1 MVPYSIRTK
10 MFLVI
15 LLPSLLLLSVI
26 FLDYR
31 NLNDLGRS
39 AERILSK
46 NYKSIQA
53 AQQIRRMVEDTRN
66 RILMTV
72 FQKMDRTTADAAL
85 NSEILRLL
93 TFCRENITEPGE
105 RAIIAEL
112 FDNYHR
118 LDSVIRELGAG
129 RSSRLPERYHNFIS
143 LSAAFMSGLN
153 ELVRVNETA
162 MEAAEEKT
170 KQVAGR
176 ALRYSIGL
184 LAAAMLFTVFF
195 SYLLASKMSKPLIN
209 LARILSAVR
218 EGSGS
223 YPKIPVTTGDEI
235 GFLTAEFNRLFERL
249 KIYDQMIGDKLMAE
263 KRKVRRAEEAKSRFI
278 ADLSHQLKTPMTS
291 LLMSVGILAEKT
303 DRLSSDKRSRLL
315 ETAREDCSKLSAL
328 INELV
333 DISRMDAMV
342 QPRPKERLD
351 MEAVVSEC
359 LKPLIRQAEEKNI
372 HLEIDLEP
380 GLPPVTIDSLRFPWV
395 FTNLVGNAL
404 RYSDR
409 GSAVTV
415 RVARKGQRIY
425 VQCIDRGTGI
435 DSKFLPKIFDRFTQF
450 SERENSGAIGLGLAI
465 VKEIIEAHGGDIR
478 VESSVGD
485 GTTFTFWIPVEE
497 VTDETDSAD

>member
-1 MVPYSIRTK
+1 
-10 MFLVI
+10 MFT
-15 LLPSLLLLSVI
+15 
-26 FLDYR
+26 
-31 NLNDLGRS
+31 
-39 AERILSK
+39 ERILSK

-72 FQKMDRTTADAAL
+72 FQKRDRTTADAAL
-85 NSEILRLL
+85 DSEILRLL

-118 LDSVIRELGAG
+118 LDSVIRELGAV
-129 RSSRLPERYHNFIS
+129 RPRRLPEHYHDFIS
-143 LSAAFMSGLN
+143 LSANFISGLD

-184 LAAAMLFTVFF
+184 LAAAMLFTVLF

-209 LARILSAVR
+209 LAGTLSAIR

-223 YPKIPVTTGDEI
+223 YPKIPVTTRDEI

-249 KIYDQMIGDKLMAE
+249 KLYDQMIGDKLMAE

-291 LLMSVGILAEKT
+291 LLMSIGILAEKS
-303 DRLSSDKRSRLL
+303 DRLSADKRSRLL

-342 QPRPKERLD
+342 QPRPKERLN
-351 MEAVVSEC
+351 MEAVVFEC
-359 LKPLIRQAEEKNI
+359 LKPLIRQAEEKSI

-409 GSAVTV
+409 GGAVTV

-450 SERENSGAIGLGLAI
+450 SEREKSGAIGLGLAI

-478 VESSVGD
+478 VDSSVGA

>member
-1 MVPYSIRTK
+1 
-10 MFLVI
+10 MFT
-15 LLPSLLLLSVI
+15 
-26 FLDYR
+26 
-31 NLNDLGRS
+31 
-39 AERILSK
+39 ERILSK

-72 FQKMDRTTADAAL
+72 FQKRDRTTADAAL

-105 RAIIAEL
+105 RAIIAGL

-118 LDSVIRELGAG
+118 LDSVIRELGGG
-129 RSSRLPERYHNFIS
+129 RPSRLPERYPNFIS
-143 LSAAFMSGLN
+143 LSAEFMSGLD

-170 KQVAGR
+170 KQMAGR
-176 ALRYSIGL
+176 ALRHSISL
-184 LAAAMLFTVFF
+184 LAAAMLFTVLF

-209 LARILSAVR
+209 LAGTLSAVR

-223 YPKIPVTTGDEI
+223 YPKIPVTTRDEI

-249 KIYDQMIGDKLMAE
+249 KLYDQMIGDKLMAE

-291 LLMSVGILAEKT
+291 LLMSIGILAEKA
-303 DRLSSDKRSRLL
+303 DRLSADKRSRLL

-342 QPRPKERLD
+342 EPRPKERLH
-351 MEAVVSEC
+351 MEAVVFEC
-359 LKPLIRQAEEKNI
+359 LKPLIRQAEEKSI

-409 GSAVTV
+409 GGAVTV

-435 DSKFLPKIFDRFTQF
+435 DSKYLPKIFDRYTQF
-450 SERENSGAIGLGLAI
+450 SEREKSGAIGLGLAI

-478 VESSVGD
+478 VESSVGA
-485 GTTFTFWIPVEE
+485 GTTFTFWIPLEE
-497 VTDETDSAD
+497 AVDETDSAD